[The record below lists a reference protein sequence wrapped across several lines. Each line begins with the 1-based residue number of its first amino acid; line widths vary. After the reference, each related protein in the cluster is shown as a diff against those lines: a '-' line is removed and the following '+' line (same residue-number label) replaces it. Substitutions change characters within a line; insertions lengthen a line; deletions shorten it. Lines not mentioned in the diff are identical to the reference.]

1 MSGLTDSVPEKG
13 PFNRG
18 ESHAAIS
25 KAPFSLYI
33 HIPFCA
39 HKCPYCDF
47 NTYAVGA
54 KLPERD
60 YVAALRA
67 ELDFRAAQP
76 EWHGRSIATI
86 FLGGGSPSLLSPSAL
101 TELFQTISQLFSI
114 QEDAEVSL
122 EANPNDTSLPWLAA
136 IREMGINRLSI
147 GAQTFQNHLLPK
159 LGRNHSSSQIRNAV
173 GDARMAGF
181 SNISIDLMFGI
192 PEQTVPDFASDLN
205 AAIDLSTDHLS
216 LYGLTI
222 EAGTPFFQASKR
234 GILKLPPDEATVE
247 MMELAET
254 VLARAGLI
262 RYEISNYAR
271 PGFEALHNIAYWTR
285 ADYLGV
291 GAGAHSFW
299 GGAQEQ
305 SQPSFGRRWSNLAP
319 FSSYMEHASAF
330 GKAESWEEIL
340 TLESQIFEQFFLRL
354 RMVQGLD
361 ASTWPL
367 RFGFSLAERY
377 VKELTQ
383 FEREGL
389 MIWDRENA
397 RIAMTPRGFA
407 LFDSIV
413 ECFIPDEKGFQKGL

>member
-1 MSGLTDSVPEKG
+1 MSELTESVPMKVALLG
-13 PFNRG
+13 AD
-18 ESHAAIS
+18 SDDACS

-33 HIPFCA
+33 HIPFCS

-54 KLPERD
+54 KIPERD
-60 YVAALRA
+60 YVASLRS

-76 EWHGRSIATI
+76 EWRGRSIATI

-101 TELFQTISQLFSI
+101 RDLFRTVSRLFQI
-114 QEDAEVSL
+114 QDGAEVSI

-136 IREMGINRLSI
+136 IREIGINRLSI
-147 GAQTFQNHLLPK
+147 GAQTFQDHLLPK
-159 LGRNHSSSQIRNAV
+159 LGRNHSSSQIRNAID
-173 GDARMAGF
+173 DARRADF

-192 PEQTVPDFASDLN
+192 PEQTVADFASDLK
-205 AAIDLSTDHLS
+205 AALELTTDHLS

-234 GILKLPPDEATVE
+234 GILQLPPEDATLE
-247 MMELAET
+247 MMELAERT
-254 VLARAGLI
+254 LADAGLV

-271 PGFEALHNIAYWTR
+271 PGFEAIHNISYWTR
-285 ADYLGV
+285 SDYLGI

-299 GGAQEQ
+299 GGEQAQTGA
-305 SQPSFGRRWSNLAP
+305 SVGRRWSNLAP
-319 FSSYMEHASAF
+319 FSSYIEHAAAF

-340 TLESQIFEQFFLRL
+340 TPESQIFEQFFLGL
-354 RMVQGLD
+354 RMVRGLET
-361 ASTWPL
+361 STWPL

-377 VKELTQ
+377 EKELSK

-389 MIWDRENA
+389 MIWERENE
-397 RIAMTPRGFA
+397 RIAMTPRGFT

-413 ECFIPDEKGFQKGL
+413 EHFVSHGLACR